1 MVSPGIPRGEVKVIL
16 GDVPIDRVLEPE
28 EVADISVYLASDL
41 ARDIKEPAILIDK
54 GCAVSFDH

>member
-41 ARDIKEPAILIDK
+41 ARNITGAAMPIDE
-54 GCAVSFDH
+54 GWTAQ